1 MLPYCGSFVG
11 LTLFEL
17 IMLIL
22 NGMVVL
28 PIGYTMMTIGPA
40 FISAPE
46 VSLYCLIETIF
57 GPIWVWLG
65 GFEAPPISAAIGGG
79 LLISALG
86 IHRYEIF
93 LFFLI
98 SKIFHSILALF
109 DRPDT
114 EKGNLL
120 SQSDAAEVD
129 EENDKL

>member
-93 LFFLI
+93 LFF
-98 SKIFHSILALF
+98 F
-109 DRPDT
+109 
-114 EKGNLL
+114 
-120 SQSDAAEVD
+120 
-129 EENDKL
+129 